1 MRIQKPHPG
10 PSPGKRR
17 VRAFLLLAL
26 SCAVLIG
33 CLAFLLPH
41 WMAAPKQAALP
52 KASASPVPA
61 KSDAPA
67 SPAPVT
73 YDLRAFSSGGDLYA
87 VLRDADGAAFEPD
100 GFSFEIVYPDGSVS
114 VFPAQ
119 ADGTLYLNGLVPG
132 LYTVRLL
139 APGNASAM
147 PAAISVPAAA
157 AGSPVSPFSNP
168 GWLESDGKLY
178 YINSRGNAVTGM
190 HQIDGKLRYFNQ
202 YGVKASA
209 LGIDVSYHNKGI
221 NWPAVKAQ
229 GIDFVILRAGYRGYS
244 TGLLWEDQR
253 FTQYLRGAKAAGL
266 DVGVYFYSTAINPA
280 EAVQE
285 ASFVIGL
292 LSGIDLD
299 YPVYFDTE
307 LSEDIPPGR
316 HDYLGKAIRQ
326 QVIPAFCETIR
337 AAGYTPGVYSNLNF
351 LNNHIPYSSYGP
363 YTTWLASYTRD
374 NLLPSFERPYD
385 MWQFTARGV
394 VNGIRGVADLNVVF

>member
-1 MRIQKPHPG
+1 MRAKQSNTG
-10 PSPGKRR
+10 PASGKRR
-17 VRAFLLLAL
+17 LGAVLLLVL
-26 SCAVLIG
+26 CCLVLIA
-33 CLAFLLPH
+33 CAAFLLPH
-41 WMAAPKQAALP
+41 LLRAPKQAALP
-52 KASASPVPA
+52 AASPSPAAVEAEVPA
-61 KSDAPA
+61 A
-67 SPAPVT
+67 PAPVVCE
-73 YDLRAFSSGGDLYA
+73 LRAFSSGGDLYA
-87 VLRDADGAAFEPD
+87 VLRDAEGNPVKEDKL
-100 GFSFEIVYPDGSVS
+100 SFEIVFPDGTVS
-114 VFPAQ
+114 SYPAGD
-119 ADGTLYLNGLVPG
+119 DGTLYLGGMESG

-139 APGNASAM
+139 APAHISAL
-147 PAAISVPAAA
+147 PAAISVPA
-157 AGSPVSPFSNP
+157 VSTDVSVFPSSDP
-168 GWLESDGKLY
+168 GWRESDGKLY
-178 YINSRGNAVTGM
+178 YVNARGNAVTGM
-190 HQIDGKLRYFNQ
+190 HQIDGKLRYFDQ

-209 LGIDVSYHNKGI
+209 LGLDVSYHNKGI

-253 FTQYLRGAKAAGL
+253 FVQYLKGAKAVGL
-266 DVGVYFYSTAINPA
+266 DVGVYFYSSAVNPA

-292 LSGIDLD
+292 LGGTELE

-316 HDYLGKAIRQ
+316 HDYLGKAVRQ

-351 LNNHIPYSSYGP
+351 LNNHIPYSCYGP

-374 NLLPSFERPYD
+374 NRRPSFDRPYD
-385 MWQFTARGV
+385 MWQFTAGGV